1 MNKRTKSPI
10 SQHAD
15 AGVIK
20 IITYKNKMK
29 IMKLPLVHC
38 TSFKDE

>member
-20 IITYKNKMK
+20 IITYKMK

-38 TSFKDE
+38 YTFKDE